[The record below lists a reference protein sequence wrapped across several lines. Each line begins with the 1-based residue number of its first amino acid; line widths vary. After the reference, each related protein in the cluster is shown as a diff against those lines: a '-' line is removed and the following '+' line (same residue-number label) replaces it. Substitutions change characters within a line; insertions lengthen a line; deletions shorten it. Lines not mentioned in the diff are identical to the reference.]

1 MRCPECK
8 GKGLRV
14 KETRS
19 TAENKIRRRRACLEC
34 GHLFT
39 TYEQIEAPA
48 AERKSSEFRYPV
60 RRLDTGEVFSSCA
73 EASRKTCISYSA
85 IYSAVT
91 GATTA
96 AFGIRWGY
104 VRDP

>member
-19 TAENKIRRRRACLEC
+19 TAKNRIRRRRDCPSC
-34 GHLFT
+34 KHVFT

-48 AERKSSEFRYPV
+48 PRGRPPDLCYPV
-60 RRLDTGEVFSSCA
+60 KRLDTGEVFSSCA
-73 EASRKTCISYSA
+73 EAARKCRISYSS
-85 IYSAVT
+85 IYRVLT
-91 GATTA
+91 GAIPEVY
-96 AFGIRWGY
+96 GIRWGY